1 MTKTRGGVLLEL
13 PLLDRDESV
22 PLYRQL
28 YGKIRAQI
36 LSGKLAPGDR
46 LPSSETLARS
56 VGVSRITVRTAYD
69 LLVDEGLL
77 LGQVGHGSI
86 VPWDLPSDMTIRPL
100 EDKPRMP
107 AGREL
112 DAELSGR
119 GTNLIA
125 NSTFGATQVRAF
137 EPSLPALDLFP
148 RKTWA
153 RLTSQVWRQDDSSM
167 LCVGAPG
174 GDMAL
179 RAAIARQLALTR
191 HIDCAPEQVI
201 LTCGALNS
209 LRLVA
214 ELLLDR
220 GDTIWVEDP
229 GFASAR
235 TILALAGLRV
245 APIPADAYGLS
256 LSAGLELAPGARLL
270 HVCPSRHYPLGMTM
284 PVARRLEILAWARD
298 SKTWII
304 ENDYDNEF
312 RYSSQPLPAMASL
325 DDSGRTIYLGT
336 FSKSLAPGFRLSYL
350 VAPPHLAAP
359 MTKMAYQEQTLPQ
372 AIQQV
377 LLRFIEEG
385 HYARHVRRLRQA
397 YQKREAALVRAILD
411 EASAYLVPQPMGSGF
426 SFLTDLAPGL
436 NDLAVEAS
444 AARYGM
450 TAYALSSY
458 CFHGR
463 PEPARQTLVLGF
475 ACLRPEEM
483 QGAVRRLCAAIEDSR
498 RD

>member
-13 PLLDRDESV
+13 PSLDRGGPV

-28 YGKIRAQI
+28 YTQVRAQI
-36 LSGKLAPGDR
+36 LTGKLAPGDR
-46 LPSSETLARS
+46 LPSSETLAKS
-56 VGVSRITVRTAYD
+56 VGISRITVRTAFD

-86 VPWDLPSDMTIRPL
+86 VPWDLPSDMTIRTL
-100 EDKPRMP
+100 ENKPRAP
-107 AGREL
+107 VDRDV
-112 DAELSGR
+112 DALLSMR
-119 GTNLIA
+119 GANTMA
-125 NSTFGATQVRAF
+125 NSTYGATRVRAF
-137 EPSLPALDLFP
+137 EPTLPALDLFP
-148 RKTWA
+148 RKIWA
-153 RLTSQVWRQDDSSM
+153 RLTSQVWRHDDSSM

-191 HIDCAPEQVI
+191 HIECEPEQVI

-220 GDTIWVEDP
+220 GDIVWVEDP
-229 GFASAR
+229 GIVSACA
-235 TILALAGLRV
+235 ILVSAGLQV
-245 APIPADAYGLS
+245 APIPADAYGLN

-284 PVARRLEILAWARD
+284 PVSRRLEILAWARE
-298 SKTWII
+298 SEAWIV

-350 VAPPHLAAP
+350 VAPPHLVAP
-359 MTKMAYQEQTLPQ
+359 MTKMAYLEQTLPQ
-372 AIQQV
+372 AIQRV

-397 YQKREAALVRAILD
+397 YQKREAALARSIRE
-411 EASAYLVPQPMGSGF
+411 EASAYLVPRPMGSGF
-426 SFLTDLAPGL
+426 SFLVDLASGL
-436 NDLAVEAS
+436 DDLSVEAS
-444 AARYGM
+444 AARHGM

-458 CFHGR
+458 CFHGQ
-463 PEPARQTLVLGF
+463 PKPARQALVLGF

-483 QGAVRRLCAAIEDSR
+483 AGAVRRLCVAIEECTR
-498 RD
+498 N